1 MARPAVYSPPRC
13 SANRL
18 ADSSAN
24 PNRPADFSANPN
36 RPADFSANPRPS
48 GIFVAPNGHRSA
60 GNVPMAD

>member
-18 ADSSAN
+18 ADS
-24 PNRPADFSANPN
+24 SANPN